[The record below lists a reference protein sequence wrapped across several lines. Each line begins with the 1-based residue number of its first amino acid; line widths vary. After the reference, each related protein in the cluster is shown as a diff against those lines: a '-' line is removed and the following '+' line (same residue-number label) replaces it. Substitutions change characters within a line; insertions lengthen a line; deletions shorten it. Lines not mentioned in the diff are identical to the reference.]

1 MTFAASTTLD
11 KPRAPRTP
19 RTRIVPA
26 LAALLAAGATALAG
40 CSRAG
45 EPVDLPQPPDYEQQ
59 IFDQINALR
68 IAEGVPRLT
77 HSDCMADH
85 ARDRATVLPG
95 AADVPR
101 EELPADCGD
110 FDYAGENVAR
120 SDQPAHEVVA
130 TWADNELQYPN
141 LVDPLFEQA
150 GVGCLGVSAAETTRV
165 VQGDEEQAGMVC
177 SVIFQGFVQ

>member
-1 MTFAASTTLD
+1 MKRTL
-11 KPRAPRTP
+11 
-19 RTRIVPA
+19 
-26 LAALLAAGATALAG
+26 LAALTVVTAASALVLSG

-45 EPVDLPQPPDYEQQ
+45 EPVDLPQPADYETQVL
-59 IFDQINALR
+59 DQINALR

-77 HSDCMADH
+77 HNDCMADH

-120 SDQPAHEVVA
+120 SDQSAAEVVA
-130 TWADNELQYPN
+130 TWAANELQYPN
-141 LVDPLFEQA
+141 LVDPQFEQV
-150 GVGCLGVSAAETTRV
+150 GVGCLGISASETTRV
-165 VQGDEEQAGMVC
+165 VEGDEEQAGMVC
-177 SVIFQGFVQ
+177 SVIFQGFAQ

>member
-1 MTFAASTTLD
+1 MKRTL
-11 KPRAPRTP
+11 
-19 RTRIVPA
+19 
-26 LAALLAAGATALAG
+26 LAALTVVTAASALVLSG

-45 EPVDLPQPPDYEQQ
+45 EPVDLPQPVDYEAQV
-59 IFDQINALR
+59 FDQINALR

-77 HSDCMADH
+77 HNDCMADH

-120 SDQPAHEVVA
+120 SDQSAAEVVA
-130 TWADNELQYPN
+130 TWAANELQYPN
-141 LVDPLFEQA
+141 LVDPQFEQV
-150 GVGCLGVSAAETTRV
+150 GVGCLGISASETTRV
-165 VQGDEEQAGMVC
+165 VEGDEEQAGMVC
-177 SVIFQGFVQ
+177 SVIFQGFAQ